1 MKDLTQAGNF
11 SSHLDQEKGFFE
23 QWFDKSSFEAGRED
37 ARGERI
43 INN

>member
-1 MKDLTQAGNF
+1 MEDLIQDDNF
-11 SSHLDQEKGFFE
+11 SSHLGQEKVFFE
-23 QWFDKSSFEAGRED
+23 QWFDKSSFETGGED

>member
-1 MKDLTQAGNF
+1 MEDLIQDGNF
-11 SSHLDQEKGFFE
+11 SSHLGQEKVFE
-23 QWFDKSSFEAGRED
+23 QWFNKSSFETGRED